1 MITGKENVDKIYI
14 VSNKAEALEVVY
26 SVAKIDLTYNNKIEI
41 TIPKSI
47 DSEYT
52 SIIDKNPV
60 YCMIKDKQ
68 VVDLV
73 AIIYDKDIEKLNIK
87 RADIKGQLEEFLR

>member
-1 MITGKENVDKIYI
+1 MITGKESIDKVYI
-14 VSNKAEALEVVY
+14 VSNKAKAFDIICTM
-26 SVAKIDLTYNNKIEI
+26 AKIDLTYNNKTEV

-52 SIIDKNPV
+52 CIIDKNPV
-60 YCMIKDKQ
+60 YCMIKDNQ

-73 AIIYDKDIEKLNIK
+73 AIIYDKDIEKLNLK
-87 RADIKGQLEEFLR
+87 RSDIKEQLEEFLR